1 MIPPE
6 KRAAIYNL
14 HKEGMSIRELSRR
27 LNVDRKTIKRIIA
40 EQGVMPTCSRKGK
53 GELDPELLR
62 DLHKK
67 CNGYVKRIHEILS
80 EEKAIPVAYSTVSEK
95 IRELGLGAVTKNRCS
110 RVPDE
115 PGAEMQHDTSEYS
128 VEIGGKKTK
137 VIGSLIYFRYSK
149 IRYLKFYRS
158 FNRFRMK
165 CFFHEALSYWGYA
178 ASTCIIDNTN
188 LARLRGSGKNAV
200 MVSEMEQFALQ
211 YGFVYVCHEID
222 HCNRKAGNER
232 SFYTVE
238 TNFFPGRRFENMADL
253 NTQALH
259 WATVRFPSRPVSKT
273 KLLPLKAFEYEQS
286 FLKKLPPYLPQPY
299 LTHQRCTDQ
308 YGYIS
313 FDGNYYWI
321 PGTKREDVV
330 VLNYDSYIKI
340 FQKRTLLIQYPLPD
354 DYVKNQCFEPP
365 EHSSMQH
372 RQPSN
377 RKQISSEEEKKLRT
391 ISPEVDEYLNFA
403 IEITDKKRHRFICQL
418 YHLSQ
423 KLAPQ
428 LFIKTLQ
435 RALRYRIKNIETI
448 ERIAVLQMK
457 KNNYSVPFADYD
469 QHFENRDAYKD
480 GCFSDDID
488 LSDYDCGTGDENG

>member
-1 MIPPE
+1 MIPQE
-6 KRAAIYNL
+6 KRAAIYSL
-14 HKEGMSIRELSRR
+14 HNEGMSVRELSRR
-27 LNVDRKTIKRIIA
+27 LHVDRKTVKRVIA
-40 EQGVMPTCSRKGK
+40 EKGVMPSCSRKGAV
-53 GELDPELLR
+53 ELDPELLR

-80 EEKAIPVAYSTVSEK
+80 EEKAIHVAYSTLSGK
-95 IRELGLGAVTKNRCS
+95 IRELGLGTVVKKRCS
-110 RVPDE
+110 REPDE
-115 PGAEMQHDTSEYS
+115 PGVEMQHDTSEYT

-137 VIGSLIYFRYSK
+137 VIGSLIYLRYSK

-165 CFFHEALSYWGYA
+165 CFFHEALSFWGYA

-200 MVSEMEQFALQ
+200 IVAEMEQFAQQ
-211 YGFVYVCHEID
+211 YGFVFRCHEID

-238 TNFFPGRRFENMADL
+238 TNFIPGRSFESMADL
-253 NTQALH
+253 NAQALQ
-259 WATVRFPSRPVSKT
+259 WATVLLPNRPVSKT

-308 YGYIS
+308 YGYVS

-321 PGTKREDVV
+321 PGTKREDVT
-330 VLNYDSYIKI
+330 VLNYDASIKI
-340 FQKRTLLIQYPLPD
+340 YQKRTLLIQYPLPD
-354 DYVKNQCFEPP
+354 EEIKNQCFDPP

-377 RKQISSEEEKKLRT
+377 RKQISSEEEKKLRAL
-391 ISPEVDEYLNFA
+391 SPEVDAYLNFA
-403 IEITDKKRHRFICQL
+403 IDITDKKRHRFICQL

-457 KNNYSVPFADYD
+457 KNNYTVPFADYD
-469 QHFENRDAYKD
+469 HDFEQRDAYKD
-480 GCFSDDID
+480 GCFSDDIN
-488 LSDYDCGTGDENG
+488 LSDYDCGTGEENG

>member
-1 MIPPE
+1 MLPPE

-14 HKEGMSIRELSRR
+14 HNEGMSIRELSRR
-27 LNVDRKTIKRIIA
+27 LNVNRKTVKRIIA
-40 EQGVMPTCSRKGK
+40 QRGIMPSRSRKDK
-53 GELDPELLR
+53 VELDVELLR
-62 DLHKK
+62 NLYKE
-67 CNGYVKRIHEILS
+67 CNGYVKRVHEILS
-80 EEKAIPVAYSTVSEK
+80 EEKGIHVAYSTVSEK
-95 IRELGLGAVTKNRCS
+95 IRELGLGTVTKRRCA
-110 RVPDE
+110 REPDE
-115 PGAEMQHDTSEYS
+115 PGVEMQHDTSEYT
-128 VEIGGKKTK
+128 VDIGGKKTK

-165 CFFHEALSYWGYA
+165 CFFHEALSFWGYA

-200 MVSEMEQFALQ
+200 IVPEMEQFALQ
-211 YGFVYVCHEID
+211 YGFTFVCHEID

-238 TNFFPGRRFENMADL
+238 TNFFPGRRFESMADL
-253 NTQALH
+253 NAQALH
-259 WATVRFPSRPVSKT
+259 WATVRFPNRPVSKT
-273 KLLPLKAFEYEQS
+273 GLLPLKAFEYEQS

-313 FDGNYYWI
+313 FNGNYYWI

-330 VLNYDSYIKI
+330 VLNYDAFIKI
-340 FQKRTLLIQYPLPD
+340 YQKRTLLIQYPLPD
-354 DYVKNQCFEPP
+354 DEVKNQCFEPP

-372 RQPSN
+372 KQPSN
-377 RKQISSEEEKKLRT
+377 RKQASSEEEKKLRV
-391 ISPEVDEYLNFA
+391 ISREVHEYLDFA
-403 IEITDKKRHRFICQL
+403 IDITDKKRHRFICQL
-418 YHLSQ
+418 YYLSQ

-435 RALRYRIKNIETI
+435 RALQYRIKNIETI

-457 KNNYSVPFADYD
+457 KNNYTVPFADYD
-469 QHFENRDAYKD
+469 QHFEQREAYKD
-480 GCFSDDID
+480 GCVSDDID